1 MKGSRCILLVSAL
14 LLLLLPLL
22 SAAVQKSQ
30 PADEPGTAITAPAD
44 TADVKLTPF
53 QDRTPRYQLRPGDI
67 FDLNFEFNPEFNQ
80 TISIQPDGF
89 VTLKGLGD
97 VQIANRSVPDA
108 TQLLTTMYGKFI
120 SKPNLILVLKDFEKP
135 YFIASGQL
143 ARPGKY
149 ELRGDTTVSEG
160 INIAGGF
167 LPTSKHSQVVLFRK
181 VSDQW
186 MEAKELDMKKM
197 LASRDLREDLHL
209 RPGDMIYVPQNKLSK
224 IRSVFPVNP
233 AVVFNPSQVGW

>member
-1 MKGSRCILLVSAL
+1 MKGSRCFLLVSAL

-22 SAAVQKSQ
+22 AAAVQKSQ
-30 PADEPGTAITAPAD
+30 SADEPGTAITAPAD
-44 TADVKLTPF
+44 AADVKLTPF

-80 TISIQPDGF
+80 TVSIQPDGF

-97 VQIANRSVPDA
+97 VHIANRSVPNA
-108 TQLLTTMYGKFI
+108 SQLLTTMYGKFI